1 MKRIVIML
9 FFLSI
14 TAGLHASIAVMPYR
28 MELPTGDI
36 SGRDYSKLLS
46 LTILLS
52 KVTDVLSPEESEI
65 GMRQMG
71 IKPEGSITEE
81 NLYNFGIRYKLDYIL
96 IGTVTKRK
104 GLYNFDN
111 VYYSVK
117 TRQIVSRNKNS
128 ASDIFK
134 LARQEVKDTLF
145 SLPQKESA
153 KQQKNADIA
162 FVIDLSYNMS
172 DEWDTVKDA
181 INETNTSLV
190 GKYNVDTRIFLL
202 PFSDRKDQELATVHN
217 NSIKGL
223 REQLESLWPTGSPDM
238 NRFMSV
244 LNHTIRNLKWRS
256 GSVKEIVIIT
266 NSVLTGI
273 FMSEKYASEAK
284 KRGIKISV
292 ISCGKVTGEFGDIER
307 LPELTGGSVYSVSY
321 HQTVHDARGE
331 KRELYLQRGRIFH
344 SVSLYRQWRKGVL
357 VSAGKN
363 TKYVKVPDFFEE
375 IYLTENRV
383 TPDKMAQV
391 YSDSKRA
398 SLLEKARLQNNMGD
412 IMEVIQGSFTGT
424 SISANYG
431 KALISDGKISMW
443 VRVTDKKIMQD
454 FIQNEGRGFYTKL
467 GVVVRE
473 SKTGE
478 YGVELLPAITGV
490 TADYIPEICRATL
503 TGIIK
508 KADAYSST
516 GAGYPPVWF
525 IDVRIENCESYERAR
540 DIRD

>member
-14 TAGLHASIAVMPYR
+14 TAALHASIAVMPYR
-28 MELPTGDI
+28 MEVPAGDI

-52 KVTDVLSPEESEI
+52 KVTNVLSPEESEI
-65 GMRQMG
+65 GMKQMG

-96 IGTVTKRK
+96 IGTVTKKR
-104 GLYNFDN
+104 GQYHFDN
-111 VYYSVK
+111 VYYSVINRK
-117 TRQIVSRNKNS
+117 IVSRNTNS
-128 ASDIFK
+128 APDIFK

-153 KQQKNADIA
+153 KQQKEADIA
-162 FVIDLSYNMS
+162 FVIDLSYNIS

-181 INETNTSLV
+181 INETNTALV
-190 GKYNVDTRIFLL
+190 GKHNVDTRIFIL
-202 PFSDRKDQELATVHN
+202 PFSDRKGQELATVHN
-217 NSIKGL
+217 NSIKSV
-223 REQLESLWPTGSPDM
+223 REQLESLRPAGSPDM

-244 LNHTIRNLKWRS
+244 LNHTISNLKWRS
-256 GSVKEIVIIT
+256 GSIKEIVIIT

-307 LPELTGGSVYSVSY
+307 LPELTGGSIYSVSY
-321 HQTVHDARGE
+321 HQTVYDASGG
-331 KRELYLQRGRIFH
+331 KHELYLQRGRIFH

-357 VSAGKN
+357 VSVNKN
-363 TKYVKVPDFFEE
+363 PKYVKVPDFFEE
-375 IYLTENRV
+375 IYLAEKSIS
-383 TPDKMAQV
+383 PDRMAQV
-391 YSDSKRA
+391 YSDA
-398 SLLEKARLQNNMGD
+398 EHAGLLEKAYLQNNIGD
-412 IMEVIQGSFTGT
+412 IMELVQGAVT
-424 SISANYG
+424 STSVSVNFG

-503 TGIIK
+503 TGIFK
-508 KADAYSST
+508 KPYTYSST

-525 IDVRIENCESYERAR
+525 IDVKIENCESYESAR